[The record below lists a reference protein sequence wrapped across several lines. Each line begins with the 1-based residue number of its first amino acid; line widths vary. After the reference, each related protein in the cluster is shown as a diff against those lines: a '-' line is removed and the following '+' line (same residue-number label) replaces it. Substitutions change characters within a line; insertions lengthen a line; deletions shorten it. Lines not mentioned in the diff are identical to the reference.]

1 MMTAMHRSIFL
12 PRKLRVLALLFGLA
26 LAGCGGGSSDSLV
39 DPESGGDG
47 GTDPDPEPPVSVAD
61 LTLIAS
67 SNQLASNGS
76 DVSRISAIA
85 RDQNNAVVEG
95 ASVVFSADSGAL
107 KIISSVTNEDGVAEA
122 ELTTAGDPTNRD
134 ITVNAQTQEEN
145 SNVRVSVIGTNL
157 ILTGLANVV
166 FGDTV
171 QYTARLQDSG
181 GAGIAGETV
190 DVSSAAGNSLSA
202 ASLVT
207 DSEGEANVQLTATQ
221 GGADTLSAMALGL
234 TATQDLSVSNDSFA
248 FLAPAAGTEVQLGNT
263 ETVTVKWLI
272 GGQPQAGTVNFFTT
286 RGSLSASSVAL
297 DASGRASVDITSL
310 NAGPAVVTASVAGG
324 PVIQLGIE
332 FVATTADKISV
343 QASRFTVGTG
353 EQSTISATVRD
364 PNDNPVKGKIV
375 IFELTDVTGGSIS
388 VGGQETDSAG
398 RAETVYTAGQ
408 TVSASGGVQVRAL
421 VQDTPAVEGTV
432 ALTVAQKE
440 VDISIGTGNQI
451 EEPNTADYKKEFS
464 VRVTDSQGV
473 GVSGV
478 NVQLSVFSKQY
489 FKGFYQA
496 DPIASLWV
504 PVLTAICTDEDT
516 NRNGQLD
523 PGEDFNN
530 SGSIEAGN
538 VAAVTPGSVV
548 TDVNGFALV
557 DLSYAQEFG
566 NWVEVTIQ
574 AKAAVTGTEFLE
586 TQDYVLEVAA
596 SDLALSQSPP
606 GGGVSRWGQTATCA
620 TLD

>member
-1 MMTAMHRSIFL
+1 VH
-12 PRKLRVLALLFGLA
+12 
-26 LAGCGGGSSDSLV
+26 
-39 DPESGGDG
+39 
-47 GTDPDPEPPVSVAD
+47 
-61 LTLIAS
+61 
-67 SNQLASNGS
+67 
-76 DVSRISAIA
+76 
-85 RDQNNAVVEG
+85 
-95 ASVVFSADSGAL
+95 
-107 KIISSVTNEDGVAEA
+107 
-122 ELTTAGDPTNRD
+122 
-134 ITVNAQTQEEN
+134 
-145 SNVRVSVIGTNL
+145 
-157 ILTGLANVV
+157 
-166 FGDTV
+166 
-171 QYTARLQDSG
+171 
-181 GAGIAGETV
+181 
-190 DVSSAAGNSLSA
+190 
-202 ASLVT
+202 
-207 DSEGEANVQLTATQ
+207 
-221 GGADTLSAMALGL
+221 
-234 TATQDLSVSNDSFA
+234 
-248 FLAPAAGTEVQLGNT
+248 
-263 ETVTVKWLI
+263 
-272 GGQPQAGTVNFFTT
+272 
-286 RGSLSASSVAL
+286 
-297 DASGRASVDITSL
+297 
-310 NAGPAVVTASVAGG
+310 
-324 PVIQLGIE
+324 
-332 FVATTADKISV
+332 
-343 QASRFTVGTG
+343 ASRFTVGTG

-364 PNDNPVKGKIV
+364 PNDNPVNGKIV

-408 TVSASGGVQVRAL
+408 TVSASGGVQVRAF
-421 VQDTPAVEGTV
+421 VQDTPTVEGTV

-489 FKGFYQA
+489 FKGIYVA
-496 DPIASLWV
+496 DAIASVWV
-504 PVLTAICTDEDT
+504 ATVTAVCTDEDT

-538 VAAVTPGSVV
+538 VAAITPGSVV

-557 DLSYAQEFG
+557 DLTYAQEFG

-606 GGGVSRWGQTATCA
+606 GGLVSRWGQDPTCA

>member
-1 MMTAMHRSIFL
+1 MMIAMHRSIFL
-12 PRKLRVLALLFGLA
+12 PRKLRVLALLFGLV
-26 LAGCGGGSSDSLV
+26 LAGCGGGSSDSIV
-39 DPESGGDG
+39 DPDSGGDG
-47 GTDPDPEPPVSVAD
+47 GTDPDPEPPISVAD

-145 SNVRVSVIGTNL
+145 SNVQVSVIGTNL
-157 ILTGLANVV
+157 ILTGLTNVV

-181 GAGIAGETV
+181 GAGIAGEAV
-190 DVSSAAGNSLSA
+190 DISSAAGNALSA
-202 ASLVT
+202 TSLIT

-248 FLAPAAGTEVQLGNT
+248 FLAPAAGTEVQLGDT
-263 ETVTVKWLI
+263 ETVTVEWLI

-310 NAGPAVVTASVAGG
+310 NAGPAVVTASVDGG

-408 TVSASGGVQVRAL
+408 TVSASGGVEVRAF
-421 VQDTPAVEGTV
+421 VQDTPTVEGTV

-496 DPIASLWV
+496 DPIASVWV
-504 PVLTAICTDEDT
+504 PVIAAICTDEDT

-538 VAAVTPGSVV
+538 VAAITPGSVV

-557 DLSYAQEFG
+557 DLTYAQEFG